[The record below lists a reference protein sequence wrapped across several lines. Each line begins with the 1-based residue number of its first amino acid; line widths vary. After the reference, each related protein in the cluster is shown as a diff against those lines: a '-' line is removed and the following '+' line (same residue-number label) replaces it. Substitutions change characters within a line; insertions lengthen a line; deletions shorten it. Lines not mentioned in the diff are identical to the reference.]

1 VVQGSASVLVA
12 LALLLCDL
20 VSPLLLGAVVLALQ
34 VVLVLGL
41 LALVDAPAAGGVF
54 VVGVSAAVAA
64 DLAVLHDHGRLG
76 ALAGIV
82 ALSLVAALLHQ
93 LGRRARTRVT
103 ESLADTLFVVVLVC
117 GCACLLAVRE
127 LGGARL
133 AAIVL
138 AAVGVSLLVGRL
150 GDAFVARPAVTPAAT
165 RGWPG
170 LVLALG
176 LGVAVAALLG
186 GDHLSARAAA
196 LLGLAVAAAA
206 AAGDVAVDLTAVA
219 PHAAVATGDVAAAPG
234 AVAPHA
240 AVATG
245 DVTAAPGATA
255 LRADDGRRAAARRPV
270 GLLLPFAAAGPVAY
284 VAARLVLAGT

>member
-1 VVQGSASVLVA
+1 MVQGSASVLVA

>member
-117 GCACLLAVRE
+117 GCACLLAVRD

-196 LLGLAVAAAA
+196 LLGLAAAAAA
-206 AAGDVAVDLTAVA
+206 AAGDVAVDLAAVA
-219 PHAAVATGDVAAAPG
+219 PHAAVATGDVAAAP
-234 AVAPHA
+234 
-240 AVATG
+240 
-245 DVTAAPGATA
+245 PGATA

>member
-196 LLGLAVAAAA
+196 LLGLAAAAAA
-206 AAGDVAVDLTAVA
+206 AAGDVAVDLAAVA
-219 PHAAVATGDVAAAPG
+219 PHAAVATGDVAAAP
-234 AVAPHA
+234 
-240 AVATG
+240 
-245 DVTAAPGATA
+245 PGATA

>member
-64 DLAVLHDHGRLG
+64 DVAVLHDHGRLG

-103 ESLADTLFVVVLVC
+103 ESLAVTLFVVVLVC

-150 GDAFVARPAVTPAAT
+150 GDAFVARPAVTPEAT

-176 LGVAVAALLG
+176 FGVAVAALLG

-196 LLGLAVAAAA
+196 LLGLAAAAPA
-206 AAGDVAVDLTAVA
+206 AAGDVAVDLAALA

-234 AVAPHA
+234 GTAP
-240 AVATG
+240 
-245 DVTAAPGATA
+245 
-255 LRADDGRRAAARRPV
+255 RADDGRRAAARRPV

>member
-1 VVQGSASVLVA
+1 MVQGSASVLVA

-64 DLAVLHDHGRLG
+64 DVAVLHDHGRLG

-103 ESLADTLFVVVLVC
+103 ESLAVTLFVVVLVC

-150 GDAFVARPAVTPAAT
+150 GDAFVARPAVTPEAT

-176 LGVAVAALLG
+176 FGVAVAALLG

-196 LLGLAVAAAA
+196 LLGLAAAAPA
-206 AAGDVAVDLTAVA
+206 AAGDVAVDLAALA

-234 AVAPHA
+234 GTAP
-240 AVATG
+240 
-245 DVTAAPGATA
+245 
-255 LRADDGRRAAARRPV
+255 RADDGRRAAARRPV

>member
-117 GCACLLAVRE
+117 GCACLLAVRD

>member
-1 VVQGSASVLVA
+1 VAQGSASVLVA

-103 ESLADTLFVVVLVC
+103 ESLAVTLFVVVLVC

-170 LVLALG
+170 VVLALG

-206 AAGDVAVDLTAVA
+206 AAGDVAVDLAAVDVAAAPGVAA
-219 PHAAVATGDVAAAPG
+219 PHAAVATGDVAA
-234 AVAPHA
+234 
-240 AVATG
+240 
-245 DVTAAPGATA
+245 A

>member
-103 ESLADTLFVVVLVC
+103 ESLGDTLFVVVLVC

-150 GDAFVARPAVTPAAT
+150 GDALVARPAVTPAAT

-186 GDHLSARAAA
+186 GDDLSARAAA

-206 AAGDVAVDLTAVA
+206 AAGDVAVDLAAVA
-219 PHAAVATGDVAAAPG
+219 PHAAVATGDVA
-234 AVAPHA
+234 
-240 AVATG
+240 
-245 DVTAAPGATA
+245 AAPGATA

>member
-245 DVTAAPGATA
+245 DVAAAPGATA
-255 LRADDGRRAAARRPV
+255 PRADDGRRAAARRPV

>member
-1 VVQGSASVLVA
+1 MVQGSASVLVA

-196 LLGLAVAAAA
+196 LLGLAAAAAA
-206 AAGDVAVDLTAVA
+206 AAGDVAVDLAAVA
-219 PHAAVATGDVAAAPG
+219 PHAAVATGDVAAAP
-234 AVAPHA
+234 
-240 AVATG
+240 
-245 DVTAAPGATA
+245 PGATA

>member
-1 VVQGSASVLVA
+1 VAQGSASVLVA

-170 LVLALG
+170 VVLALG

-206 AAGDVAVDLTAVA
+206 AAGDVAVALAAVDVAAAPGATA
-219 PHAAVATGDVAAAPG
+219 PHAAVATGDVAAA
-234 AVAPHA
+234 
-240 AVATG
+240 T
-245 DVTAAPGATA
+245 GATA
-255 LRADDGRRAAARRPV
+255 LPADDGRRAAARRPV

>member
-1 VVQGSASVLVA
+1 MVQGSASVLVA

-34 VVLVLGL
+34 VVLVLDL

-150 GDAFVARPAVTPAAT
+150 GDAFVALPAVTPAAT

-196 LLGLAVAAAA
+196 LLGLAVAATA
-206 AAGDVAVDLTAVA
+206 AAGDVAVDLAAVA
-219 PHAAVATGDVAAAPG
+219 PHAAVATGDVA
-234 AVAPHA
+234 
-240 AVATG
+240 
-245 DVTAAPGATA
+245 AAPGATA

>member
-1 VVQGSASVLVA
+1 MVQGSASVLVA

-103 ESLADTLFVVVLVC
+103 ESLGDTLFVVVLVC

-150 GDAFVARPAVTPAAT
+150 GDALVARPAVTPAAT

-186 GDHLSARAAA
+186 GDDLSARAAA

-206 AAGDVAVDLTAVA
+206 AAGDVAVDLAAVA
-219 PHAAVATGDVAAAPG
+219 PHAAVATGDVA
-234 AVAPHA
+234 
-240 AVATG
+240 
-245 DVTAAPGATA
+245 AAPGATA

>member
-1 VVQGSASVLVA
+1 VTKAEAPAPRQGPGRAALVAQGSASVLVA

-186 GDHLSARAAA
+186 GDHLSARAVA

-206 AAGDVAVDLTAVA
+206 AAGDVAVDLAAVA
-219 PHAAVATGDVAAAPG
+219 PHAAVATGDVAAG
-234 AVAPHA
+234 
-240 AVATG
+240 
-245 DVTAAPGATA
+245 PGATA
-255 LRADDGRRAAARRPV
+255 LPADDGRRAAARRPV

>member
-103 ESLADTLFVVVLVC
+103 ESLAVTLFVVVLVC

-127 LGGARL
+127 LDGARL

-206 AAGDVAVDLTAVA
+206 AAGDVAVDLAAVDVAAAPGAAA
-219 PHAAVATGDVAAAPG
+219 PHAAVATGHVAAPPG
-234 AVAPHA
+234 AA
-240 AVATG
+240 
-245 DVTAAPGATA
+245 A

>member
-41 LALVDAPAAGGVF
+41 LALVDVPAAGGVF
-54 VVGVSAAVAA
+54 VVGVAAAVAA
-64 DLAVLHDHGRLG
+64 DVAVLHDHGRLG

-103 ESLADTLFVVVLVC
+103 ESLAVTLFVVVLVC

-150 GDAFVARPAVTPAAT
+150 GDAFVARPAVTPEAT
-165 RGWPG
+165 RGWLG

-176 LGVAVAALLG
+176 FGVAVAALLG

-206 AAGDVAVDLTAVA
+206 AAGDVAVDLADVA
-219 PHAAVATGDVAAAPG
+219 PYAAVATGDV
-234 AVAPHA
+234 V
-240 AVATG
+240 
-245 DVTAAPGATA
+245 AAPGATA
-255 LRADDGRRAAARRPV
+255 PRADDGRRAAARRPV